1 MTKQPPRQDR
11 PYTWKFLPTTPRM
24 QLSKQFSVAASKE
37 GQSIAAGWPV
47 NARDGGGLVCS
58 SDPGSEE
65 FKLY

>member
-1 MTKQPPRQDR
+1 
-11 PYTWKFLPTTPRM
+11 M

-47 NARDGGGLVCS
+47 NARDGGGLMCS